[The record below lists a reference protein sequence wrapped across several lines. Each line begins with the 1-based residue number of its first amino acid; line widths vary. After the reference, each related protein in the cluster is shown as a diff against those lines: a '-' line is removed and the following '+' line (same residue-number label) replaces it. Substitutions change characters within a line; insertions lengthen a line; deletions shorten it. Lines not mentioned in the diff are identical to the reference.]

1 MPDQDEAPRRAAGQ
15 PEVDGEGP
23 RDPQDTDH
31 PAGEEH
37 AAKNRDEEPPG

>member
-1 MPDQDEAPRRAAGQ
+1 MPDQDENRRPAAGH
-15 PEVDGEGP
+15 PEVDDAGP